1 MGNKGQRGRERRR
14 EEKMAGNPHRQ
25 SAFSLDSNHYN
36 VESVESLQKKKKK
49 MMNIIFVIMQ

>member
-36 VESVESLQKKKKK
+36 VESVESLQQKKK
-49 MMNIIFVIMQ
+49 MNIIFVIMQ